1 MSGSTANKAPAIN
14 SPIPFSKNNVL
25 AALAILNFSWS
36 QSVLNFL
43 NKIVWPGRI
52 SHTIYICEFSIQC
65 LCVNL
70 RLAVLVQ
77 QLPCVLQTA
86 HQCWR
91 SRTVEQVSQNE
102 GVVVYM
108 CDII

>member
-52 SHTIYICEFSIQC
+52 SHTIYIS
-65 LCVNL
+65 
-70 RLAVLVQ
+70 
-77 QLPCVLQTA
+77 
-86 HQCWR
+86 
-91 SRTVEQVSQNE
+91 VSSP
-102 GVVVYM
+102 YSAFA
-108 CDII
+108 